1 MCNPTLAIAGASAV
15 LQYQVANAQQ
25 KAIQEQQKR
34 QNEIAMRNREQ
45 AIVSKTRGL
54 IQRTKG
60 RLEKIG
66 EAEKIS
72 RRKRATFKVN
82 RENLTGNSYD
92 FLLANYYDTEA
103 TYRNRILGNIAS
115 SKFQYIQDLKAV
127 DLRYDSQSTY
137 VSPVDKNLNFASSA
151 LSFGSTYYDYKAKQN
166 KYQTNNERYS
176 YDDLSKDTTDYRFN
190 R

>member
-1 MCNPTLAIAGASAV
+1 MCNPTLIVAGASAV

-25 KAIQEQQKR
+25 KAIRDQQIR

-82 RENLTGNSYD
+82 RENITGNTYD

-103 TYRNRILGNIAS
+103 GYRNRVLGNIES
-115 SKFQYIQDLKAV
+115 SKFQYLQDMKAV
-127 DLRYDSQSTY
+127 DLRYEGQSTY
-137 VSPVDKNLNFASSA
+137 ITPVDRKMNFLNSS
-151 LSFGSTYYDYKAKQN
+151 LSFGKSYYDYKAKKN
-166 KYQTNNERYS
+166 ANDVNDERLTY
-176 YDDLSKDTTDYRFN
+176 YDY
-190 R
+190 